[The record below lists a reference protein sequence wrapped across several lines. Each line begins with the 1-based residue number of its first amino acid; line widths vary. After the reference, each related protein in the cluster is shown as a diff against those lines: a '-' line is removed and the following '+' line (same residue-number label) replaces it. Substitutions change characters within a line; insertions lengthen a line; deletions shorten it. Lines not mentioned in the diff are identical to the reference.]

1 MSEDKGQNIAYIR
14 VSTVEQNEERQ
25 IKALEVK
32 NIHKFYIEKA
42 SAKDTNRP
50 KLNEMLDYIRQGD
63 TVYIQDFSR
72 LARNVKDLLK
82 IVEQLQEKQVNLIS
96 LKENIDL
103 NSAVGKLQ
111 LTMLG
116 AIYEFERSIAK
127 ERQAEGIAIAKAKGK
142 YKGRKKIEIPSNFEE
157 VYNKWKIRELT
168 GKEAMEILG
177 LKRNTFYKFIKEY
190 DLTK

>member
-25 IKALEVK
+25 IKALEEK
-32 NIHKFYIEKA
+32 NIDKFYIEKA

-82 IVEQLQEKQVNLIS
+82 IVEQLQ
-96 LKENIDL
+96 
-103 NSAVGKLQ
+103 
-111 LTMLG
+111 
-116 AIYEFERSIAK
+116 
-127 ERQAEGIAIAKAKGK
+127 
-142 YKGRKKIEIPSNFEE
+142 
-157 VYNKWKIRELT
+157 
-168 GKEAMEILG
+168 
-177 LKRNTFYKFIKEY
+177 
-190 DLTK
+190 